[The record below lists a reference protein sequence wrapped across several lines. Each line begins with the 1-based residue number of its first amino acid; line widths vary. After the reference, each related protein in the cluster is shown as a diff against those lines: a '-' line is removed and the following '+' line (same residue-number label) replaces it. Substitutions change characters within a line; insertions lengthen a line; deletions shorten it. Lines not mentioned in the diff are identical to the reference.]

1 MKLQANYGCGIIG
14 TLFFIYNRR
23 IECYNIYN
31 AGRRTGE
38 VMNWK
43 KSILLKVAVL
53 FVLLGSITAIFMGT
67 VSYASA
73 KHAITKNVYNT
84 HKDVVWQISKS
95 IDSEIQKNLAIIA
108 SLYYDENLKRL
119 FEEKYTTEYD
129 FIKKQASANEIV
141 RQTKN
146 TQPLNNCNIILFDA
160 DGNIYGTVAD
170 GLDISWLEEKPVSYT
185 HLRSCAGRR
194 KSWRS

>member
-1 MKLQANYGCGIIG
+1 M
-14 TLFFIYNRR
+14 
-23 IECYNIYN
+23 
-31 AGRRTGE
+31 
-38 VMNWK
+38 
-43 KSILLKVAVL
+43 L

-170 GLDISWLEEKPVSYT
+170 GLDISWLEEKLFFP
-185 HLRSCAGRR
+185 AE
-194 KSWRS
+194 

>member
-1 MKLQANYGCGIIG
+1 MFIILIRMWYG
-14 TLFFIYNRR
+14 RSAR
-23 IECYNIYN
+23 
-31 AGRRTGE
+31 
-38 VMNWK
+38 
-43 KSILLKVAVL
+43 VL
-53 FVLLGSITAIFMGT
+53 
-67 VSYASA
+67 
-73 KHAITKNVYNT
+73 
-84 HKDVVWQISKS
+84 
-95 IDSEIQKNLAIIA
+95 IQRYKNLAIIA

-170 GLDISWLEEKPVSYT
+170 GLDISWLEEKPYFPS
-185 HLRSCAGRR
+185 
-194 KSWRS
+194 